1 MTTNQHFIPQFYQRY
16 WECEQ
21 KGFLWELDKRHIN
34 GTNRGIR
41 RQAIRTRNSQD
52 NLYEADEDN
61 PNNAIENW
69 YSKFETLYAVRY
81 SKLINSRL
89 CLCRIPENDKLM
101 ICRLFAH
108 FSARNPINLYNSS
121 RNNAL
126 ASHFTLGEPN
136 KKIDRRYI
144 QNLVAFTEGGMNE
157 IFGDDQKIYSNFEKE
172 LISCKLQFLVTDEP
186 KIVFC
191 NRLIEQICYLNEYY
205 FPVCPT
211 IVAFFSKSDD
221 INDKEIRKMTSEE
234 YKRFIQLYLRSKSV
248 EKIYANNKGALEN
261 MLYDQSPQFLVC
273 S

>member
-34 GTNRGIR
+34 GTDRGIR

-52 NLYEADEDN
+52 YLYEIDGDN
-61 PNNAIENW
+61 PDNAIENW

-81 SKLINSRL
+81 NNLISSRL
-89 CLCRIPENDKLM
+89 CLYRISENDKLM

-108 FSARNPINLYNSS
+108 FSARNPINLYNSP
-121 RNNAL
+121 RNNAV
-126 ASHFTLGEPN
+126 ASHFTIGEPN

-157 IFGDDQKIYSNFEKE
+157 IFGDNQKIYSHFEKE

-186 KIVFC
+186 RIVFC
-191 NRLIEQICYLNEYY
+191 NGLIEQVSYLNEYY

-211 IVAFFSKSDD
+211 MVAFFSKSDD
-221 INDKEIRKMTSEE
+221 INDKEMRKMTSEE
-234 YKRFIQLYLRSKSV
+234 YKRFIQLYLRSKNV
-248 EKIYANNKGALEN
+248 AQIYANNKSVLEN
-261 MLYDQSPQFLVC
+261 MLYDNPPIFSM
-273 S
+273 